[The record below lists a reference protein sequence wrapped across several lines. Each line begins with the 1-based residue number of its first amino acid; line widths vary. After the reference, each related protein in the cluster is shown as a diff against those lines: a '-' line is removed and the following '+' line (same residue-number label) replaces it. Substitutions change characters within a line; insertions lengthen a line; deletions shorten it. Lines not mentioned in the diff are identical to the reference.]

1 MNSDFSL
8 FVSNHQQQQGLCL
21 ILQFKEPKLAESE
34 HEMTKSMKN
43 QNIIMNLFEYIYRHT
58 QKLIN
63 SVTSKKKKKKLI
75 NSVTL
80 FIFKYL
86 VDKIYKIT

>member
-1 MNSDFSL
+1 MNNDFSF
-8 FVSNHQQQQGLCL
+8 FVSNQQQQGLCL

-34 HEMTKSMKN
+34 LEMTKSMKN